1 MIWGNIMKLR
11 STSILILVIVTG
23 MFIVSAYAWNQLP
36 EGSQIP
42 IRFDLNGNP
51 TSYGGK
57 AMGLLF
63 IPIIAVILTVL
74 YITIP
79 LVEPRSRHLQL
90 SQQAYSATLV
100 TTIAFLAIIHVA
112 MTAIALEMSVD
123 INMIIYLS
131 LGIVLIVVGNF
142 MSKTRSTFFFGIR
155 TPWTLT
161 SELSWYKTHRLGS
174 RLFVIHG
181 IGFLIS
187 GLVSSSAL
195 LIFLVVSM
203 IVTTIVLLYYSYLV
217 WKDDP
222 KKLIDS

>member
-1 MIWGNIMKLR
+1 MRLR
-11 STSILILVIVTG
+11 STLMVVLAIIVV
-23 MFIVSAYAWNQLP
+23 MLSMSAYTWHQLP

-51 TSYGGK
+51 TNYGGK
-57 AMGLLF
+57 VMGLLF
-63 IPIIAVILTVL
+63 APIIAVMLTVL

-79 LVEPRSRHLQL
+79 LVEPRSRHLRL
-90 SQQAYSATLV
+90 SQQAYSATI
-100 TTIAFLAIIHVA
+100 IATMILLAIIHGA
-112 MTAIALEMSVD
+112 ITAIALEINVD
-123 INMIIYLS
+123 INTVIDIS
-131 LGIVLIVVGNF
+131 VGIVLIVVGNF

-181 IGFLIS
+181 IGFIIS
-187 GLVSSSAL
+187 GLVPGSTL
-195 LIFLVVSM
+195 LIFLIVSM
-203 IVTTIVLLYYSYLV
+203 IITTIVLLYYSYLV

-222 KKLIDS
+222 EKLIDS